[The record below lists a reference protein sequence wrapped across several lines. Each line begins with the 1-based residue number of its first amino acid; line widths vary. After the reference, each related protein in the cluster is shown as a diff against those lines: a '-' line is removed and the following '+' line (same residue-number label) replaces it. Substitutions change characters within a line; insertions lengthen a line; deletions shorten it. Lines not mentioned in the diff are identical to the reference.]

1 MHNVMKAI
9 KIYGFPIFFLGL
21 LFFSGKTMAA
31 GVSFPDVGL
40 PDPTGGL
47 PAIVEGL
54 VKWLLGIF
62 GFLAILSFIISG
74 AMYFFSSGD
83 DTAMKKA
90 KNQMQWS
97 IIGVVVG
104 LLGYVIIVAMDAALR
119 GNGFG

>member
-1 MHNVMKAI
+1 MKI
-9 KIYGFPIFFLGL
+9 VKFFMFTLPL
-21 LFFSGKTMAA
+21 FCLAFFSEKTMAA

-40 PDPTGGL
+40 PDPSGGL
-47 PAIVEGL
+47 FAIVEGL

-90 KNQMQWS
+90 KSQMQWS

-104 LLGYVIIVAMDAALR
+104 LLGYVVIVAIDAALR
-119 GNGFG
+119 GNGLG